1 MTSNNIDDILVTE
14 NKVSMAK
21 NTSVELGDEIA
32 GFVEGQVKS
41 GRYGSASEVVRAGLR
56 LLQDE
61 ETKMAALRAALIK
74 GEQSGEPMPF
84 DVEQFIAS
92 RKLTPHG

>member
-1 MTSNNIDDILVTE
+1 
-14 NKVSMAK
+14 MAK

-32 GFVEGQVKS
+32 AFVAGQVKT

-61 ETKMAALRAALIK
+61 ETKMAALRAALIA
-74 GEQSGEPMPF
+74 GEQSGEPLPF
-84 DVEQFIAS
+84 DVDEFIAS
-92 RKLTPHG
+92 RKMSR

>member
-1 MTSNNIDDILVTE
+1 MGR
-14 NKVSMAK
+14 

-32 GFVEGQVKS
+32 GFVDGQVKA

-61 ETKMAALRAALIK
+61 ETKMAALRSALVA
-74 GEQSGEPMPF
+74 GEQSGAPMPF
-84 DVEQFIAS
+84 DVDEFIAS
-92 RKLTPHG
+92 RKLTSHG